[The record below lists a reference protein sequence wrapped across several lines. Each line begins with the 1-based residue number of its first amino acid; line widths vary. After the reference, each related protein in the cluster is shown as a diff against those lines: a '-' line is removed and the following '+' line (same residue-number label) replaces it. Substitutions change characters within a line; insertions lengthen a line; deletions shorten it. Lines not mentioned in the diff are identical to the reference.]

1 MFLNSKF
8 FTIERDLRHT
18 RKSVIAIHKT
28 FLVVQYVRGVKP
40 VLEVR
45 ILSDGSFIQ
54 DIPLPIGSIGKI
66 SGFRNDGIIFFSFT
80 TFFSLSIIYSYD
92 FENKTD
98 GIKVRI
104 FKKVIQSILIT

>member
-1 MFLNSKF
+1 M
-8 FTIERDLRHT
+8 
-18 RKSVIAIHKT
+18 IAIHKT

-66 SGFRNDGIIFFSFT
+66 SGFRNDSIIFFSFT
-80 TFFSLSIIYSYD
+80 TFFSPSIIYSYD

-98 GIKVRI
+98 EIKVRI